1 MPYCKES
8 NKLVTSSNFGAWK
21 KRTNLNLIEDEVMDY
36 IEGSTVQPPKE
47 DAPAYAKYMKGEIR
61 AQRILIESIKDS
73 LIPYVSK
80 LKTAKQIYEKLVELF
95 SVSTAGE
102 AISLRQELYKMK
114 LSREAGI
121 APYFMRIS
129 EIRDQLQ
136 ELGEVMSDT
145 EMTTVVLNAL
155 PKEWG
160 NFTSG
165 LYRKKE
171 ATPFHDFGSLCKIE
185 ETRLKA
191 KGVTGSSESSLYNH
205 VKEERKIR

>member
-1 MPYCKES
+1 MTLSVKMSYYKES
-8 NKLVTSSNFGAWK
+8 NKLVGSSNFSAWK
-21 KRTNLNLIEDEVMDY
+21 KRTDLNLIEDEVMDY
-36 IEGSTVQPPKE
+36 IEGPTVQPPKE
-47 DAPAYAKYMKGEIR
+47 DTSTHAKYMKGEIR

-114 LSREAGI
+114 LSREEGI

-155 PKEWG
+155 PEEWG
-160 NFTSG
+160 SFT
-165 LYRKKE
+165 
-171 ATPFHDFGSLCKIE
+171 
-185 ETRLKA
+185 
-191 KGVTGSSESSLYNH
+191 SSLYGN
-205 VKEERKIR
+205 K